1 MNQQRCNIDENRKDA
16 QDTVVEWMAAL
27 VGGDLVLFLTLIMTV
42 FVSVNSKYKIVLVSN
57 K

>member
-1 MNQQRCNIDENRKDA
+1 MNQRRCNIDENRKDA